1 MNISERLV
9 KRSFTRKS
17 IVFRVIAGIILVYFS
32 RIVQVSFFMGW
43 SLYHGIYW
51 GSGFGGSLFPIPTE
65 PGILAVIVPA
75 NLVDS
80 LIFGILINSGMW
92 ILIVVILVL
101 YIISPV
107 TISIDRKNL

>member
-1 MNISERLV
+1 
-9 KRSFTRKS
+9 
-17 IVFRVIAGIILVYFS
+17 
-32 RIVQVSFFMGW
+32 
-43 SLYHGIYW
+43 
-51 GSGFGGSLFPIPTE
+51 
-65 PGILAVIVPA
+65 VPA